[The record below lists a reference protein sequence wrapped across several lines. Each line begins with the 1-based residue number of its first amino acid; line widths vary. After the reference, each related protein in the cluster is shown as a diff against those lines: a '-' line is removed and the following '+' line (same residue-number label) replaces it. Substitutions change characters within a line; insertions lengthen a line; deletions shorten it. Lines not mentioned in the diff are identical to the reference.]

1 MNETYI
7 PLSDLYNYTC
17 ADKGLILPLWS
28 EYTWS
33 PVVRAAL
40 YLVGMLWCFLG
51 IAIAADVFMCAIEK
65 ITSYTR
71 TIKIASPDPETI
83 GFEEVEVKVRAG
95 MFCSFYYSA
104 PEWGTEYCDE
114 RVCVSL
120 SLCLSVHD
128 HIFRTA
134 RPIFTSFLCML
145 PMAVTR
151 ASAGGV
157 VIGYVLP
164 VLWMTLYLLISQ
176 GCSTSP
182 PS

>member
-83 GFEEVEVKVRAG
+83 GFEEVEVKVRAS
-95 MFCSFYYSA
+95 MFCSFHYSA

-114 RVCVSL
+114 RVC
-120 SLCLSVHD
+120 LSVSV
-128 HIFRTA
+128 FVCPRSYL
-134 RPIFTSFLCML
+134 RNYTSDLHQFLCML
-145 PMAVTR
+145 PMAGTR
-151 ASAGGV
+151 SSSGGV
-157 VIGYVLP
+157 VIRYVLP
-164 VLWMTLYLLISQ
+164 VLWMTLCLLISQ